1 MFKFWQEQTTLPA
14 ISSGQQKIP
23 EINFLVL
30 HEHRDRVRV
39 MMLSVTFINI
49 SIISWKFYWWKKLE
63 CLKKTTDLLQVT
75 DKLYHIMLY
84 RVLIAW
90 VGFELATDM
99 VPAPYMS
106 IKLAK
111 VYQPSAHSHLSRTLL
126 QTTYTGGSSKMEESK
141 ALSVLGLSEGQG
153 SHVSCFPS
161 AKECVQG
168 TNISSIK
175 KVNIFLSLLEDQF
188 D

>member
-1 MFKFWQEQTTLPA
+1 
-14 ISSGQQKIP
+14 
-23 EINFLVL
+23 
-30 HEHRDRVRV
+30 
-39 MMLSVTFINI
+39 
-49 SIISWKFYWWKKLE
+49 
-63 CLKKTTDLLQVT
+63 
-75 DKLYHIMLY
+75 
-84 RVLIAW
+84 
-90 VGFELATDM
+90 VGFKLATDL
-99 VPAPYMS
+99 VLAPYMS